1 MSLPQI
7 EAGDC
12 VNPSEFDMQ
21 RRSPL
26 RPDEAGVEIP
36 RRIDMYRTSRPP
48 AAQRLSTS
56 HTPVAR
62 RLHDAE
68 TGGESQVVVEGG
80 GTLNSG
86 KIKDEYAKR

>member
-1 MSLPQI
+1 MSLSQI

-12 VNPSEFDMQ
+12 VNPSEFGMQ

-36 RRIDMYRTSRPP
+36 RRVDMYRASRPP
-48 AAQRLSTS
+48 AAQRLSTL

-68 TGGESQVVVEGG
+68 TGGENQGVVEGG
-80 GTLNSG
+80 RTLNNG

>member
-12 VNPSEFDMQ
+12 VNPSEFGMQ
-21 RRSPL
+21 KRSPL

-36 RRIDMYRTSRPP
+36 RRVDMYRASRPP

-56 HTPVAR
+56 HTTVAR

-68 TGGESQVVVEGG
+68 TGGESQGVVEGG
-80 GTLNSG
+80 GTLKNG